1 MDVVFLQSRTGS
13 RGGPITGVG
22 ESVEQPGPSMASEN
36 GSGDSSQGR
45 SMGFQPV
52 PTDNDSSQGPV
63 CAGILLTVLPVSVG
77 VGRES
82 AGPAPGAARELIQGL
97 LRGLE
102 GSLRVISVTEG
113 PGGYK
118 VLAEL
123 EQETARCLADA
134 VTRGAWKH
142 QGVLRAR
149 VVNLDEYACD
159 IELVQRILLRDES
172 ALARLIARNAPGIER
187 SLKGRFGELL
197 GPDEVASAVNLAACK
212 LWHSASKFDPD
223 VGSLGAWFYRIAEHE
238 VYNCLRRFPG
248 RDRPLEFDPEHVKKL
263 PFASSSHRTNRQL
276 LNDLNEIIEQL
287 KGQQRVIVL
296 ADLAAGE
303 RADDE
308 QLAEL
313 LETSVET
320 IRVQRSKAK
329 RRIQDQLRE
338 RGHELSDPE
347 AEADADA
354 EAEAEVDA

>member
-1 MDVVFLQSRTGS
+1 MAV
-13 RGGPITGVG
+13 VG
-22 ESVEQPGPSMASEN
+22 ESAEQPGPSVSSDY
-36 GSGDSSQGR
+36 GSGSDSG
-45 SMGFQPV
+45 G
-52 PTDNDSSQGPV
+52 DNSQGPA
-63 CAGILLTVLPVSVG
+63 CAGILLTVLPSSVG
-77 VGRES
+77 NGAVS
-82 AGPAPGAARELIQGL
+82 TDLAVGAARELIQGL
-97 LRGLE
+97 VRGLE

-149 VVNLDEYACD
+149 VVDLEEYACD
-159 IELVQRILLRDES
+159 IELVRRMLLRDES
-172 ALARLIARNAPGIER
+172 ALARLFARNAPGIER
-187 SLKGRFGELL
+187 SLNRRFDELL

-212 LWHSASKFDPD
+212 LWRSVSKFDPD
-223 VGSLGAWFYRIAEHE
+223 TGSLGAWFYRIAEHE
-238 VYNCLRRFPG
+238 VYNSLRRFPG
-248 RDRPLEFDPEHVKKL
+248 RDVPLEFDPEHVKRL

-276 LNDLNEIIEQL
+276 LNDLNEIIDQL

-303 RADDE
+303 RASDE
-308 QLAEL
+308 QLAAL

-329 RRIQDQLRE
+329 RKIQDQLRE
-338 RGHELSDPE
+338 RGHDLSDPE
-347 AEADADA
+347 PEA
-354 EAEAEVDA
+354 